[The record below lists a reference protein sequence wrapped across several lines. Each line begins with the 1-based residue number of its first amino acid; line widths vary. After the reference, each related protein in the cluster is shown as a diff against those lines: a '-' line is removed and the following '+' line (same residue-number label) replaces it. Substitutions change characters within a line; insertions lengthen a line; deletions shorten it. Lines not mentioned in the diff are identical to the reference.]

1 MYVVVVFSRCA
12 MKEKLIGI
20 SEFIGQEGKSRR
32 NNDGN
37 KEHSQGLQ
45 KKC

>member
-1 MYVVVVFSRCA
+1 MHVVVLFSRCA
-12 MKEKLIGI
+12 TKEKLIGI
-20 SEFIGQEGKSRR
+20 SEFIGQEGICRR